1 MSPETKK
8 VVLVVDDEPDI
19 VDLIK
24 MSLSLANF
32 DTLAAYNG
40 PEALK
45 VLESQKPDLI
55 LLDVMMPQMTGFEVC
70 EKIRANPDHKGIPII
85 ILTAKGRRDDAEKG
99 LDVGADEYIIKP
111 FDPTELADQVRS
123 LLSERV

>member
-1 MSPETKK
+1 M
-8 VVLVVDDEPDI
+8 VDDEPDI

-32 DTLAAYNG
+32 ETIAAYSG

-45 VLESQKPDLI
+45 VLETQRPDI
-55 LLDVMMPQMTGFEVC
+55 VLLDVMMPQMTGFEVC
-70 EKIRANPDHKGIPII
+70 EKIRANPNLKGLPVI

-99 LDVGADEYIIKP
+99 LNAGADEYIIKP

-123 LLSERV
+123 LLAEKV